1 VAVVQISKIQVRR
14 GQKNVGTGLPQL
26 ASGEI
31 GWAIDTREL
40 YIGNGAVSEGA
51 PAVGNTKVLTQ
62 YDDLFSLAD
71 TYVYNSD
78 DAYTITGADS
88 ANAIKRTLQQRLDDR
103 VSVRSF
109 GAKGDGSTDDTAAL
123 QRAIDQ
129 LYLNSATKGSVE
141 SRIKLHIEAGTYV
154 ISDTLY
160 IPPQATIIGEGSG
173 KTILRMIVNKPA
185 LITVNSTSIPG
196 TPSSDSS
203 SSDINMASNIT
214 MQGMTVQTTATG
226 AASANVISS
235 DADPDTAH
243 GLILQSC
250 KDSTFEDIAFLG
262 TWVNGAVNADDNAVT
277 MNNLS
282 GSIATDNNKFINC
295 KFEGYGS
302 AVRSNWDADD
312 NRFTGCKFTTLGQ
325 GVVFG
330 ETMTLGNIASGQNKG
345 PSANVIENSL
355 FNDIHREAIR
365 VYNGVNNSS
374 KQNKFTECG
383 NNGSTEVLPAFSVIR
398 YEKDSN
404 KSFDDYFS
412 RTYALSNGNDLDTV
426 PYLPEVS
433 GTAFFTMPFENV
445 LDFGQVTNVTLF
457 RLPGVINQAYEL
469 DYTLVSENYR
479 VIRSGT
485 LYIVID
491 AYNETAE
498 ISDEF
503 HFNGDETY
511 LDNITFGVD
520 LRDADLDLTKETI
533 DVKVISSMP
542 SDDTTQMKYTVTAKK
557 TNVI

>member
-1 VAVVQISKIQVRR
+1 MAEVQISKIQVRR

-88 ANAIKRTLQQRLDDR
+88 ANAVKRTLQQRLDDR

-412 RTYALSNGNDLDTV
+412 RTYALSNGNNLDTV

>member
-1 VAVVQISKIQVRR
+1 MAVVQISKIQVRR
-14 GQKNVGTGLPQL
+14 GQKNIGTGLPQL

-71 TYVYNSD
+71 TYTYNSD
-78 DAYTITGADS
+78 DAYTITGVDS
-88 ANAIKRTLQQRLDDR
+88 SNAIKRTLQQRLDDR

-109 GAKGDGSTDDTAAL
+109 GATGDGTTNDTAAL

-141 SRIKLHIEAGTYV
+141 SRVKLYVEAGTYL
-154 ISDTLY
+154 INDTLY
-160 IPPQATIIGEGSG
+160 LPPHATIIGAGSD
-173 KTILRMIVNKPA
+173 KTVIKISVNKPA
-185 LITVNSTSIPG
+185 LITVNSTSTPG

-203 SSDINMASNIT
+203 SSSNNMATNIT
-214 MQGMTVQTTATG
+214 MQGLTVQSTHSG
-226 AASANVISS
+226 AAGANNISS

-243 GLILQSC
+243 CLILQSC
-250 KDSTFEDIAFLG
+250 KDSTFEDIKFLG
-262 TWVNGAVNADDNAVT
+262 TWTSGAVDVDDNAVT

-295 KFEGYGS
+295 KFEGFGT
-302 AVRSNWDADD
+302 AIRSNWDADD
-312 NRFTGCKFTTLGQ
+312 NNFSSCKFETLGQ
-325 GVVFG
+325 GIVFG
-330 ETMTLGNIASGQNKG
+330 QTMTLGNVASGQSKG
-345 PSANVIENSL
+345 PSGNVIENSF
-355 FNDIHREAIR
+355 FNEIHREAIR

-374 KQNKFTECG
+374 RQNKFTLCA

-404 KSFDDYFS
+404 KSFDDYFA
-412 RTYALSNGNDLDTV
+412 RTYALSNGNNLDAV

-433 GTAFFTMPFENV
+433 GTAFFKMPFENIIE
-445 LDFGQVTNVTLF
+445 FGQVTNVTLF

-469 DYTLVSENYR
+469 DYTLVSNTYR

-485 LYIVID
+485 MHIVID
-491 AYNETAE
+491 AYADTAQ

-520 LRDADLDLTKETI
+520 LRDADSDLTKDTI

-542 SDDTTQMKYTVTAKK
+542 SDDTTQMKYTITAKK

>member
-1 VAVVQISKIQVRR
+1 MAVVQISKIQVRR

-88 ANAIKRTLQQRLDDR
+88 ANAVKRTLQQRLDDR

-412 RTYALSNGNDLDTV
+412 RTYALSNGNNLDTV

>member
-1 VAVVQISKIQVRR
+1 MAVVQISKIQVRR

>member
-1 VAVVQISKIQVRR
+1 MAVVQISKIQVRR
-14 GQKNVGTGLPQL
+14 GQKNIGTGLPQL

-71 TYVYNSD
+71 TYTYNSD
-78 DAYTITGADS
+78 DAYTVTGVDS
-88 ANAIKRTLQQRLDDR
+88 TNAIKRTLQQRLDDR

-109 GAKGDGSTDDTAAL
+109 GVKGDGVTDDTVAL

-129 LYLNSATKGSVE
+129 LYLNSATKGSAE
-141 SRIKLHIEAGTYV
+141 SRIQLYVEAGTYK

-160 IPPQATIIGEGSG
+160 VPPQASMIGDGSDKTIIKQSA
-173 KTILRMIVNKPA
+173 NKPA
-185 LITVNSTSIPG
+185 LITVNSTSVPG
-196 TPSSDSS
+196 TPASDSAS
-203 SSDINMASNIT
+203 SALNMATNIRIK
-214 MQGMTVQTTATG
+214 GISIQTTGTG
-226 AASANVISS
+226 AAGANSISS
-235 DADPDTAH
+235 DASPDTAH

-250 KDSTFEDIAFLG
+250 KDSVFEDIKFLG
-262 TWVNGAVNADDNAVT
+262 TWTSGTVNVNDNAVT

-282 GSIATDNNKFINC
+282 GAIATDGNKFINC
-295 KFEGYGS
+295 TFTGYGS
-302 AVRSNWDADD
+302 AIRSNWDTD
-312 NRFTGCKFTTLGQ
+312 NNTFQGCKFELLGQ

-330 ETMTLGNIASGQNKG
+330 QDMTLGNEASGQFKG
-345 PSANVIENSL
+345 PSSNVFESSV
-355 FNDIHREAIR
+355 FNDVHREAIR
-365 VYNGVNNSS
+365 VYNGINNSS
-374 KQNKFTECG
+374 RDNTFTLCG
-383 NNGSTEVLPAFSVIR
+383 NNGSTELLPSFSVIR

-404 KSFDDYFS
+404 KSINDYFA
-412 RTYALSNGNDLDTV
+412 RTYALSNGNNLDTV

-433 GTAFFTMPFENV
+433 GTAFFKMPFENV
-445 LDFGQVTNVTLF
+445 LEFGQVTNITLF

-469 DYTLVSENYR
+469 DYTLVSNNYR

-485 LYIVID
+485 MHIVID
-491 AYNETAE
+491 AYAETAE

-511 LDNITFGVD
+511 LDNITFGID
-520 LRDADLDLTKETI
+520 LRDADSDLTKETI

-542 SDDTTQMKYTVTAKK
+542 SDDATQMKYTITAKK